1 MKNKIYFFALM
12 LLFTSFATVSQASMR
27 NLSRAQTEARVTEM
41 KSRVE
46 EIRNTDFSTLSTA
59 ERKSIKQE
67 LKGMRKEMKTAD
79 PVIIISAGALLVIIL
94 ILILIL

>member
-12 LLFTSFATVSQASMR
+12 LLFTSFATVSQASMS

-46 EIRNTDFSTLSTA
+46 EIRNTDFSALSTA